1 MHGREHLQMMDEVL
15 VVVVVGVKGV
25 VVSDP
30 LL

>member
-15 VVVVVGVKGV
+15 VVVVDVVKGV